1 MNDMKAHRLSTSA
14 QSALGTQ
21 SVHFSLDFERAH
33 EHIISVTL
41 TLENPSQLEVF
52 ELPVWIPGSYLV
64 REFSKEIL
72 SLKAHQVKRALAV
85 EQLSKN
91 TWQVRALNDSPLTLS
106 YEVFAHDAS
115 VRTAWLDTQRGFFN
129 GTSLFL
135 RPLNRPNASY
145 NLEIKAPAF
154 NPKWKLA
161 TALTPVKTKANGFG
175 LYQARDYTQL
185 IDCPAEMGEFWS
197 GEFTCMGVHHRLVVS
212 GAAPSF
218 DGERLL
224 KDVQKICETEIKFWH
239 GKKKPVLSHYLFI
252 LWAVADGY
260 GGLEHENS
268 TALIASRAD
277 LPRLGATKPN
287 DGYIQLLGLFSHE
300 YFHTW
305 NVKRLKPKEFV
316 NLDLS
321 RENYT
326 QLLWFFEGFTSYYDD
341 LILFKAGLID
351 TQEYLKLLNKTLN
364 QVLQTPGRL
373 VHSAASSSF
382 EAWTKYYRPEPNT
395 ANMTVSYYTK
405 GALIALCFDLTLR
418 QLAAKNTP
426 AKSFDLDQVMK
437 TLFERFAK
445 TGLDEQGFLEVLHEI
460 SGKDFSNEL
469 KAWVHS
475 TQELPLKTLLQ
486 LQGVELKDEPAQ
498 WAQRLGLR
506 LSEGAG
512 PLIIKQVLRGGPAHV
527 CGLCPGDEWLGLEV
541 PSKSSANKEAWRM
554 QKIEDW
560 SLFVQDQK
568 EVTLIISRDKR
579 ILHIPMKTANM
590 NQTTTPRLLP
600 KDMEL
605 ISKWL
610 KA

>member
-1 MNDMKAHRLSTSA
+1 MKAHQLHTTA
-14 QSALGTQ
+14 ALNLAE

-33 EHIISVTL
+33 EHIIAVTL
-41 TLENPSQLEVF
+41 TLNHPAELEVF
-52 ELPVWIPGSYLV
+52 ELPAWIPGSYLV

-72 SLKAHQVKRALAV
+72 GIKAQQNNRPLGI

-91 TWQVRALNDSPLTLS
+91 TWQVRTSSQMSLTLH

-115 VRTAWLDTQRGFFN
+115 VRTAWLDNQRGFFN

-135 RPLNRPNASY
+135 RPQSRLKATY
-145 NLEIKAPAF
+145 TLEMKVPDF
-154 NPKWKLA
+154 NSKWKLA
-161 TALTPVKTKANGFG
+161 TALTPLKVKANGFG

-185 IDCPAEMGEFWS
+185 IDCPVEMGEFWS
-197 GEFTCMGVHHRLVVS
+197 GEFTCMGVAHRLVVS

-239 GKKKPVLSHYLFI
+239 GKRKPVLSHYLFI

-277 LPRLGATKPN
+277 LPRLGAKKAN

-305 NVKRLKPKEFV
+305 NVKRLKPKEFL

-321 RENYT
+321 QENYT
-326 QLLWFFEGFTSYYDD
+326 QMLWFFEGFTSYYDD
-341 LILFKAGLID
+341 LILYKAGLID
-351 TQEYLKLLNKTLN
+351 ANEYLKLLNKTLN
-364 QVLQTPGRL
+364 QVLQTPGRHL
-373 VHSAASSSF
+373 HSAANSSF

-418 QLAAKNTP
+418 QLQPSNS
-426 AKSFDLDQVMK
+426 KSQICDLDQVMK
-437 TLFERFAK
+437 ICFERFCK
-445 TGLDEQGFLEVLHEI
+445 TGLDQQGFLEVLKDI
-460 SGKDFSNEL
+460 SGKDFSKEI

-475 TQELPLKTLLQ
+475 TKELPVTQLLEH
-486 LQGVELKDEPAQ
+486 QGVEVREEPAQ

-506 LSEGAG
+506 LSEGAA
-512 PLIIKQVLRGGPAHV
+512 PLMVKQVLKGGPAHAA
-527 CGLCPGDEWLGLEV
+527 GLCPGDEWIGVEV
-541 PSKSSANKEAWRM
+541 SSMKSAKRESWRM

-560 SLFVQDQK
+560 TLYVQDQK
-568 EVTLIISRDKR
+568 EITLIISRDRR
-579 ILHIPMKTANM
+579 IMHLPMKISNM
-590 NQTTTPRLLP
+590 NQTTTLRLLP
-600 KDMEL
+600 KDMTL

-610 KA
+610 SA

>member
-1 MNDMKAHRLSTSA
+1 MKAHPLPSTTPLSS
-14 QSALGTQ
+14 SK
-21 SVHFSLDFERAH
+21 SVHFSLDLERAH

-41 TLENPSQLEVF
+41 TVEDPSELEVF

-72 SLKAHQVKRALAV
+72 KIKAQQNNRALVV

-91 TWQVRALNDSPLTLS
+91 TWQVRASSDKPLTLE

-135 RPLNRPNASY
+135 RPHSKPNAAY
-145 NLEIKAPAF
+145 TLEVKAPSF
-154 NPKWKLA
+154 NSKWKLA
-161 TALTPVKTKANGFG
+161 TALTPGKVKANGFG
-175 LYQARDYTQL
+175 LYQARNYEQL
-185 IDCPAEMGEFWS
+185 IDCPVEMGEFWS
-197 GEFTCMGVHHRLVVS
+197 GEFTCMGVSHRLVVS

-239 GKKKPVLSHYLFI
+239 GKRKPSLSHYLFI

-277 LPRLGATKPN
+277 LPRKGLLKPN

-305 NVKRLKPKEFV
+305 NVKRLKPKEFLD
-316 NLDLS
+316 LDLS

-326 QLLWFFEGFTSYYDD
+326 QMLWFFEGFTSYYDD

-351 TQEYLKLLNKTLN
+351 TSEYLKLLNKTLN

-373 VHSAASSSF
+373 LHSAANSSF

-418 QLAAKNTP
+418 QLHPSKT
-426 AKSFDLDQVMK
+426 KSLTCDLDQVMK

-445 TGLDEQGFLEVLHEI
+445 TGLDEEDFLAVLKDI
-460 SGKDFSNEL
+460 SGKDFSKEL
-469 KAWVHS
+469 NSWVHS
-475 TQELPLKTLLQ
+475 TKELPVAHLLSE
-486 LQGVELKDEPAQ
+486 QGVEVREEPAQ

-506 LSEGAG
+506 LSDA
-512 PLIIKQVLRGGPAHV
+512 PPTMVVKQVLKGGPAHAA
-527 CGLCPGDEWLGLEV
+527 GLCPGDEWLGIEV
-541 PSKSSANKEAWRM
+541 GSKQNSKRESWRM

-560 SLFVQDQK
+560 ALYVQDQK
-568 EVTLIISRDKR
+568 EVELIVSRDRR
-579 ILHIPMKTANM
+579 ILKLPMKISTM
-590 NQTTTPRLLP
+590 NHSTTLRLLP
-600 KDMEL
+600 KDMGL
-605 ISKWL
+605 IGHWLSK
-610 KA
+610 